1 MVCKFHPKSQHLTCI
16 IESSADSLRSG
27 WCSGPMEEP
36 DEEKLNNWENNFQ
49 LHSAW
54 QKMAPPI
61 FLGFNFSCRATHPMS
76 QGIRSKQYQSCIHSC
91 KDSFLRIKTAMNIM
105 NEYIETKVKGKNAT
119 KVDGSVYEH
128 LGLSATILQ
137 GCIFQQLFNF
147 CQMTWSKYTP
157 PQYPRR
163 PWKLTPKRHIYIC
176 STDASYH
183 IVSTTVKKTL
193 LRQHLYM
200 ILSFD
205 SNSGCAMTD

>member
-1 MVCKFHPKSQHLTCI
+1 
-16 IESSADSLRSG
+16 
-27 WCSGPMEEP
+27 
-36 DEEKLNNWENNFQ
+36 
-49 LHSAW
+49 
-54 QKMAPPI
+54 MAPPI

-76 QGIRSKQYQSCIHSC
+76 QGIRSKQYQSCFHSC
-91 KDSFLRIKTAMNIM
+91 KDSFLRIKAAMNIM

-163 PWKLTPKRHIYIC
+163 PWKLTPVSHIHIHMFDLLMHCIILCLLLSKRPYRGN
-176 STDASYH
+176 
-183 IVSTTVKKTL
+183 TL
-193 LRQHLYM
+193 
-200 ILSFD
+200 I
-205 SNSGCAMTD
+205 